1 METVPKRRSLT
12 MSLIKSISRFAS
24 SRHGRRL
31 AEQAMRYA
39 QSPEG
44 KRQIAQARERLAGR
58 RTRPR

>member
-1 METVPKRRSLT
+1 
-12 MSLIKSISRFAS
+12 MSLIKSITRFAS

-31 AEQAMRYA
+31 AQQAMRYA